1 MTIMI
6 SCARPTAGIGIK
18 TLPPSAKVLFTALIK
33 EDSTCCLVGCTSSL
47 RPYVLS
53 ISNVS
58 TLGKFQLAASNKIL
72 FPNLI
77 SPEYT
82 KL

>member
-1 MTIMI
+1 M
-6 SCARPTAGIGIK
+6 R
-18 TLPPSAKVLFTALIK
+18 TLPPSASVLFTALIK
-33 EDSTCCLVGCTSSL
+33 DDSTSCLVGCMSSFK
-47 RPYVLS
+47 PYVLS
-53 ISNVS
+53 MSSVS
-58 TLGKFQLAASNKIL
+58 TLGKFQLAASNNML